1 MARKDFLLRVFSLL
15 PQKST
20 PITRFSFHP
29 VRTHTPQ
36 TLEEKDSQKETP
48 TEHSLSFEEGVQRA
62 VEEVSSWPD
71 WKVRSMRS
79 IFSSQRGWK
88 VDGKKYE

>member
-1 MARKDFLLRVFSLL
+1 MAETENNKEIK
-15 PQKST
+15 KS
-20 PITRFSFHP
+20 ISRSQQGGAASDLK
-29 VRTHTPQ
+29 RASITPQ
-36 TLEEKDSQKETP
+36 TLEEKGSQKETP

-71 WKVRSMRS
+71 WKVRNMRS

-88 VDGKKYE
+88 VDGKK